1 MGCSESILLNFEF
14 EPSSDPLEAE
24 SVVSLSTLRF
34 FDGLFVLKMGSNR
47 VIRGQNGSNLFNK
60 YIKDYLKALTL
71 LVEHSVSIIYQ
82 FALLVMARFL
92 ALLALAVPLIS
103 FAVLEH
109 LLNFEDFQD

>member
-34 FDGLFVLKMGSNR
+34 FDGLFVLKMGSFR
-47 VIRGQNGSNLFNK
+47 VKMGHILFNK

-71 LVEHSVSIIYQ
+71 SVEHSVSIIYQ
-82 FALLVMARFL
+82 FAL
-92 ALLALAVPLIS
+92 
-103 FAVLEH
+103 
-109 LLNFEDFQD
+109 

>member
-47 VIRGQNGSNLFNK
+47 VVRGQNGSNPFNK

-82 FALLVMARFL
+82 FALLVTARFL